1 MINLS
6 KKIRKFIVG
15 AAYNAKHGHIP
26 SALSIVEILIGIHKI
41 KQDNDIFV
49 LSKGHGCLA
58 YYAYLVHNGVIT
70 IEELYNFG
78 KKGSKLGGHPD
89 RNKIKDVYASTGSLG
104 HGLPIAVGAALSR
117 KIMKKDGSVFCLIGD
132 GESNEG
138 TIWESCMVASKNKLS
153 NLVCIVDNNNSQIRS
168 LPTENLSK
176 KFQSFGWEVWNID
189 GHDIKMVSR
198 AITDWNSDGKPT
210 AVIANTIKGK
220 GISDIENN
228 MFAWH
233 HRAPNDG
240 EYKKFIKEIDES

>member
-1 MINLS
+1 
-6 KKIRKFIVG
+6 
-15 AAYNAKHGHIP
+15 
-26 SALSIVEILIGIHKI
+26 
-41 KQDNDIFV
+41 
-49 LSKGHGCLA
+49 
-58 YYAYLVHNGVIT
+58 
-70 IEELYNFG
+70 
-78 KKGSKLGGHPD
+78 
-89 RNKIKDVYASTGSLG
+89 
-104 HGLPIAVGAALSR
+104 
-117 KIMKKDGSVFCLIGD
+117 LIGD